1 MMEKRILGK
10 TNMMVSRIGFGG
22 IPIQNLTED
31 EAVEVVKNCLDQ
43 GITFL
48 DTSRMYTNSE
58 ERIGKAIAGR
68 REDLILATKS
78 FSRTAK
84 DMAADLETSL
94 KNLNTD
100 YIDLYQFH
108 SVNDFD
114 VLKKV
119 LKPDGSMA
127 VLQEAKKDGVVKH
140 IGLTSHT
147 LEVAKEAVVSDYFE
161 TVMVALNFVNTE
173 VVSELLPLAKEHDVG
188 VLTMKP
194 FAGGMLNNATI
205 AFKYLMQFPDIVPLV
220 GIAKIEEIKEIIQVM
235 EKAEPITEQ
244 ERLEMER
251 IKKELGTGFC
261 RMCDYCQPCPQEIR
275 ISAAMYAKVAA
286 TRFAPERI
294 FKGPFN
300 QFMEKV
306 ADCTECGECEP
317 KCPYKLPIREK
328 IVEAAEFFFA
338 EKKKYE
344 GK

>member
-1 MMEKRILGK
+1 MEKRRLGR
-10 TNMMVSRIGFGG
+10 TNMMVSRVGFGG
-22 IPIQNLTED
+22 IPIQNLTEV
-31 EAVEVVKNCLDQ
+31 EAIKVVKSCLDQ
-43 GITFL
+43 GITFF

-58 ERIGKAIAGR
+58 ERIGKAVAGH
-68 REDLILATKS
+68 REDLVLATKS

-84 DMAADLETSL
+84 DIAADLKTSL

-108 SVNDFD
+108 NVNDFD

-119 LKPDGSMA
+119 LSPGGSMA
-127 VLQEAKKDGVVKH
+127 VLQKAKRDGVVKH

-147 LEVAKEAVVSDYFE
+147 LEVAKQAVVSDNFE

-173 VVSELLPLAKEHDVG
+173 VVRELLPLAREHDVG

-194 FAGGMLNNATI
+194 FAGGMLDNATI
-205 AFKYLMQFPDIVPLV
+205 AFKYLSQFPDIVPLV
-220 GIAKIEEIKEIIQVM
+220 GIAKMGEMEEIIQII
-235 EKAEPITEQ
+235 EKAEPMTDQEQ
-244 ERLEMER
+244 REMKC

-261 RMCDYCQPCPQEIR
+261 RMCDYCQPCPQGIR
-275 ISAAMYAKVAA
+275 ISAVMYAKVAA
-286 TRFAPERI
+286 TRFDPERV

-300 QFMEKV
+300 QFVEKV

-317 KCPYKLPIREK
+317 RCPYKLPIRKK
-328 IVEAAEFFFA
+328 IVEAAEFFLA
-338 EKKKYE
+338 EKKKYL